1 MQLKVVIQD
10 RGGSKQL
17 FEPNIIDSVKLQN
30 EAGFKKLT
38 TKSCLSHS

>member
-17 FEPNIIDSVKLQN
+17 FEPNIIDSVKLQKRSRFQ
-30 EAGFKKLT
+30 ET
-38 TKSCLSHS
+38 HY